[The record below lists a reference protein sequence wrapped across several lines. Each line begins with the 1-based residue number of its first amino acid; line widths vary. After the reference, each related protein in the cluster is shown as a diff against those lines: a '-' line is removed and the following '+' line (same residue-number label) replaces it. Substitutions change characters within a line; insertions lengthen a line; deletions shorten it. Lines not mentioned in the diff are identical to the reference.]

1 MKTFKEIT
9 NLTKN
14 FLEGPWGVVATCM
27 CAMIFWLAG
36 LEMVAVC
43 VLALPVIVCFLICDN
58 VRLLYGPFLLVPFFS
73 VDVQSKSEIVGY
85 AIIFAV
91 VFVSFVYFMIKH
103 RKTKARKGDM
113 FWGLLIADV
122 AFLLGGV
129 VGHFS
134 IKNFAIILV
143 LSIDLYLL
151 YFVAINHTKDL
162 IPYLMLCFVVVGSC
176 LAVQHGVMLLRAGD
190 VIQGILSRSVYE
202 IGVLSINVVAIYY
215 PLGVIGGI
223 YLFKKAQKYNY
234 LFLALAILQFIF
246 MLLTYCRGVI
256 VTSGLV
262 ILVLC
267 IILIAKSPNR
277 KKLFLIYGTAL
288 AVIITLVFA
297 IPTTRNIVLGFISRG
312 FNTSGRDELW
322 AWCIEQFRS
331 SPIFGIGFVADE
343 VPPSLTLHIV
353 MAHNTILQWFT
364 SLGIVG
370 TVLMIPFYY
379 EKYKT
384 FVGKYNF
391 NKLCMLCLVLCIALE
406 GILNACTI
414 MFFIVAISVVIVGAT
429 ENENRLLK
437 AQTSENNSTENNDT
451 NNINNDKK
459 NLQENTPKAILNSVQ
474 VQSTTTEKS
483 VQKTNVTTEKQS
495 IDK

>member
-103 RKTKARKGDM
+103 RKTKVRKGDL
-113 FWGLLIADV
+113 FWGLLIADI

-134 IKNFAIILV
+134 IRNFAIILA
-143 LSIDLYLL
+143 LNIALYLL
-151 YFVAINHTKDL
+151 YFVAINHTKDF
-162 IPYLMLCFVVVGSC
+162 IPYLMLCFVVVGC
-176 LAVQHGVMLLRAGD
+176 CIAVQHSVLLLRTGN
-190 VIQGILSRSVYE
+190 VFQGILSRSVYE
-202 IGVLSINVVAIYY
+202 IGDVSINVVALYY

-234 LFLALAILQFIF
+234 LFLVLAILQFIF

-256 VTSGLV
+256 MTSGLV

-277 KKLFLIYGTAL
+277 KKLFLIYGSAL
-288 AVIITLVFA
+288 AVAIALVFA
-297 IPTTRNIVLGFISRG
+297 IPTTRNLVLGFISRG
-312 FNTSGRDELW
+312 FKTSGRDELW
-322 AWCIEQFRS
+322 AWCIEQFKS
-331 SPIFGIGFVADE
+331 SPVFGVGFVADE
-343 VPPSLTLHIV
+343 IPPSLTLDIV

-384 FVGKYNF
+384 FSGKYNF
-391 NKLCMLCLVLCIALE
+391 NKLCTLCLVLCIALE
-406 GILNACTI
+406 GILNPACTI

-437 AQTSENNSTENNDT
+437 VQTSENNSNENNGT
-451 NNINNDKK
+451 NNTNNDKI

-474 VQSTTTEKS
+474 VQTTTEKS
-483 VQKTNVTTEKQS
+483 VQKTNVTTK
-495 IDK
+495 K

>member
-1 MKTFKEIT
+1 MKTFNEIK
-9 NLTKN
+9 NWTKN

-43 VLALPVIVCFLICDN
+43 ALALPVIVCFLICDN

-85 AIIFAV
+85 AIIFAI

-103 RKTKARKGDM
+103 RKTKVRKGDM
-113 FWGLLIADV
+113 FWGLLVADI

-134 IKNFAIILV
+134 IKNFTIILA
-143 LSIDLYLL
+143 LSIALYLL

-176 LAVQHGVMLLRAGD
+176 LAVQHGVMLLKTGN
-190 VIQGILSRSVYE
+190 VIQGILSRRVYE
-202 IGVLSINVVAIYY
+202 IGAVSINVVALYY

-234 LFLALAILQFIF
+234 LFLVLAILQFIF

-277 KKLFLIYGTAL
+277 KKLFLIYGSAL
-288 AVIITLVFA
+288 ALIIALVFA
-297 IPTTRNIVLGFISRG
+297 IPATRNLFLGFISRG
-312 FNTSGRDELW
+312 FKTSGRDELW
-322 AWCIEQFRS
+322 AWCIEQFKS

-343 VPPSLTLHIV
+343 IPPSLTLHIV

-391 NKLCMLCLVLCIALE
+391 NKLCTLCLVLCIALE
-406 GILNACTI
+406 GILNPACTI

-437 AQTSENNSTENNDT
+437 TKTTESNPDEKVET
-451 NNINNDKK
+451 NYINNDRENVEDKHVARIK
-459 NLQENTPKAILNSVQ
+459 NNI
-474 VQSTTTEKS
+474 
-483 VQKTNVTTEKQS
+483 
-495 IDK
+495 

>member
-14 FLEGPWGVVATCM
+14 FLESPWAVVATCWA
-27 CAMIFWLAG
+27 AMIFWLAG

-43 VLALPVIVCFLICDN
+43 ALALPVIVCFLVCDN

-73 VDVQSKSEIVGY
+73 VDLQNKSELVGY
-85 AIIFAV
+85 AIIFAI
-91 VFVSFVYFMIKH
+91 VFASFVYFMIKH
-103 RKTKARKGDM
+103 RKTKVRKGDM
-113 FWGLLIADV
+113 FWGLMIADI

-134 IKNFAIILV
+134 IKNFTIILA
-143 LSIDLYLL
+143 LSIALYLL

-176 LAVQHGVMLLRAGD
+176 LVVQHGVLLLKTGN
-190 VIQGILSRSVYE
+190 VIQGILSRRVYE
-202 IGVLSINVVAIYY
+202 IGAVSINVVALYY

-234 LFLALAILQFIF
+234 LFLVLAILQFIF

-277 KKLFLIYGTAL
+277 KKLFLIYGSTLAL
-288 AVIITLVFA
+288 IIALVFA
-297 IPTTRNIVLGFISRG
+297 IPATRNLVLGFISRG
-312 FNTSGRDELW
+312 FKTSGRDELW
-322 AWCIEQFRS
+322 VWCIEQFKS
-331 SPIFGIGFVADE
+331 NPVFGIGFVADE
-343 VPPSLTLHIV
+343 VPPSLVLDIV

-384 FVGKYNF
+384 FSGKYNF
-391 NKLCMLCLVLCIALE
+391 NKLCTLCLVLCIALE
-406 GILNACTI
+406 GILNPACTI

-437 AQTSENNSTENNDT
+437 TKTTESNSNEKVET
-451 NNINNDKK
+451 NYINNDRENVEDKHISKVENKIQVK
-459 NLQENTPKAILNSVQ
+459 NTSN
-474 VQSTTTEKS
+474 
-483 VQKTNVTTEKQS
+483 
-495 IDK
+495 